1 MNFFI
6 KLFIFY
12 ILIPLSTSFAGMVT
26 FNQKAIVNDNS
37 GNHGPL
43 SSDLDFGVAS
53 GIEFNA
59 DGTKMFVSMAQV
71 GDHDPKDHTRVI
83 NSYNL
88 SIPYDV
94 SSLSYAGDS
103 EICEFE
109 LDEEDSGHVIYD
121 LELSNDGMKM
131 LLVTRVRHSSADHDK
146 AYVFDL
152 DSPYEISTCT
162 QSSETTDIDSPT
174 FTDGSNAGEH
184 ANTIN
189 HMLQS
194 IEINNDGSKLFLL
207 FTNYTANGDG
217 TGVGGRLLE
226 YNLATPYDL
235 TASSLSL
242 VLNAG
247 IAFSNDTSLGIDNPA
262 GMRFSPDGKRLF
274 ITSHAHNGVKRVS
287 QVSLSVAFDTS
298 SFVFD
303 GSFVLDVSNPEIDN
317 TTKNDQPRGI
327 SFNASGMKMYIS
339 SDRSQNDDEVY
350 EYDLVCPF
358 NIIEGKCPSITENND
373 RHGIALAQIEIA
385 KRTIDHSTDTA
396 LNRLKW
402 IRRNKDKQNLTN
414 LNIDINF
421 TNQKLASLT
430 EAVKTSVA
438 KNKKKKRNKEQEV
451 FYWSEGNI
459 AVGKIGDT
467 SVSSF
472 KDIETNSISFGSD
485 RFTKKN
491 GIKGLAFRIGR
502 NNIDIGNA
510 GSNLDTD
517 TYNITYYETSPIQDN
532 TKFLD
537 KIFGIGKLKTDLL
550 TVLDGKNLTARR
562 NGHQI
567 YGTIRLKDE
576 LRKNNLILIPF
587 GRFDLGHTILGSY
600 TESGHGAID
609 VERQH
614 VRTKKIRAGISA
626 VEDIFN
632 EKYNIKRHGK
642 LEYVVDIDRS
652 SDFKYTYVGDKSIDL
667 NDKLHSEAIH
677 YINGEVG
684 IDIVMPNSFSI
695 FLIYERN
702 QAIDS
707 GHTDNIQIAIGYLPN
722 KRTNYSIFLD
732 GTDDTKTNYVIS
744 KNINDFLIDFKL
756 TSYLMRPE
764 EYEEAFFNLRR
775 KF

>member
-43 SSDLDFGVAS
+43 SSDADFGVAS

-71 GDHDPKDHTRVI
+71 GDGDPKDHTRVI

-109 LDEEDSGHVIYD
+109 LDEEDSSHVIYD

-184 ANTIN
+184 ANTTN

-207 FTNYTANGDG
+207 FTNYTAGSDG

-247 IAFSNDTSLGIDNPA
+247 IAFSDDTSLGIDNPA

-274 ITSHAHNGVKRVS
+274 ITSHAHGGVKRVS

-327 SFNASGMKMYIS
+327 SFNANGMKMYIS

-373 RHGIALAQIEIA
+373 RHSIALAQIEIA

-396 LNRLKW
+396 LNRLKS
-402 IRRNKDKQNLTN
+402 IRRNKDKQNLSN

-421 TNQKLASLT
+421 TNERLASLT
-430 EAVKTSVA
+430 ELVKTTA
-438 KNKKKKRNKEQEV
+438 AKKKTNSDKDQDV
-451 FYWSEGNI
+451 FYWSEGSI
-459 AVGKIGDT
+459 SVGKIGDT
-467 SVSSF
+467 SVSSSR
-472 KDIETNSISFGSD
+472 KIDTNAITFGSD
-485 RFTKKN
+485 RFTKNN
-491 GIKGLAFRIGR
+491 GIRGLAFRFGK
-502 NNIDIGNA
+502 NNVDVGNA

-517 TYNITYYETSPIQDN
+517 TYNITYYDTSPIKDD

-537 KIFGIGKLKTDLL
+537 KIFGIGKLSSDLL
-550 TVLDGKNLTARR
+550 TVLEDGKKLTAKR
-562 NGHQI
+562 NGLQM
-567 YGTIRLKDE
+567 YGTFRIKDE
-576 LRKNNLILIPF
+576 IKKDNLILIPYQ
-587 GRFDLGHTILGSY
+587 RIDVGHTILGSY
-600 TESGHGAID
+600 QESGLGAIN
-609 VERQH
+609 VRKQH
-614 VRTKKIRAGISA
+614 VRSKKIRAGLSA
-626 VEDIFN
+626 IEDLSN
-632 EKYNIKRHGK
+632 DKYTLKRHGK
-642 LEYVVDIDRS
+642 LEYVADVDRS
-652 SDFKYTYVGDKSIDL
+652 SNFKYNYVGDGNNSF
-667 NDKLHSEAIH
+667 NDKLHSEAFH
-677 YINGEVG
+677 NINGEIG
-684 IDIVMPNSFSI
+684 IDVVLPDSFSI

-702 QAIDS
+702 QAIDT
-707 GHTDNIQIAIGYLPN
+707 GHTDKVHFAIGYLPN
-722 KRTNYSIFLD
+722 KETNYAFTIEGSENLLSKLEL
-732 GTDDTKTNYVIS
+732 T
-744 KNINDFLIDFKL
+744 KNING
-756 TSYLMRPE
+756 
-764 EYEEAFFNLRR
+764 FNLGSNI
-775 KF
+775 KDDLANSGDYKKYNFT